1 MAQSDLG
8 LRDPIRE
15 YTEEEKQR
23 LTVQLRDV
31 TLRVATGVFLERPLD
46 VRLIEELHRSLF
58 EGVRDHAGRVRRR
71 GYGSER
77 LTFGPQRSVH
87 RDEVEGEPAAV
98 LHRVRQELGAI
109 RDDENAETTS

>member
-1 MAQSDLG
+1 M
-8 LRDPIRE
+8 
-15 YTEEEKQR
+15 
-23 LTVQLRDV
+23 
-31 TLRVATGVFLERPLD
+31 D